1 MKGKKLKKIL
11 RGLDGITEG
20 EWNTI
25 KPYIENKLWIH
36 KKFINTK
43 IAYVTLKYFFIKIEK

>member
-11 RGLDGITEG
+11 RGLDGITEE

-43 IAYVTLKYFFIKIEK
+43 IAYITLKYFFIKTEK